1 MTQKGGGNVMEGMLL
16 MCGILLVAVV
26 VIAIVASKE
35 GKNDILEQ

>member
-1 MTQKGGGNVMEGMLL
+1 MEGMLL

-26 VIAIVASKE
+26 VIAIIASRE